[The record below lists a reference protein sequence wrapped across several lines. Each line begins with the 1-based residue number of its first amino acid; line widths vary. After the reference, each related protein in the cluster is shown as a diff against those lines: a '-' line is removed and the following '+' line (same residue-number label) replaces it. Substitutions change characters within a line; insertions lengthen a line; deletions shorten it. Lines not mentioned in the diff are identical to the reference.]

1 MIRKLKNLNFEKK
14 VFFSL
19 IPLNCIA
26 ALSVFLYTMNFV
38 KFRRNDYLVV
48 TTLTAFFAI
57 LGQLVVAP
65 LVHKMSVARLSGN
78 LAYHD
83 AKTTDADERTD
94 LIQELVR
101 YPIRKAFET
110 LCVFLFCT
118 TSVAVSFYF
127 LTDFSKRY
135 ALLFLVVSTLT
146 TYISFIFSLDNTQ
159 RICSMEAEKIAD
171 EE

>member
-38 KFRRNDYLVV
+38 KFRRSDYLVV

-65 LVHKMSVARLSGN
+65 LVSCQ
-78 LAYHD
+78 
-83 AKTTDADERTD
+83 TF
-94 LIQELVR
+94 
-101 YPIRKAFET
+101 RKPC
-110 LCVFLFCT
+110 LP
-118 TSVAVSFYF
+118 
-127 LTDFSKRY
+127 
-135 ALLFLVVSTLT
+135 
-146 TYISFIFSLDNTQ
+146 
-159 RICSMEAEKIAD
+159 
-171 EE
+171 